1 MHTLTPTN
9 PLAFRE
15 AVAATDGVVLVD
27 FTAAW
32 CPPCRLIE
40 PILEQLATEHD
51 DLTIMTVDVDES
63 PAVAAAYGVMSMPTL
78 MFFAAGEPVHR
89 VIGARGLPAMRAAVD
104 AARTAAQAE
113 S

>member
-1 MHTLTPTN
+1 MQTLTTTS

-32 CPPCRLIE
+32 CAPCRIIE
-40 PILEQLATEHD
+40 PILDQLAAEHD
-51 DLTIMTVDVDES
+51 DLTILTVDVDES
-63 PAVAAAYGVMSMPTL
+63 PAIAQAYGVLSMPTL

-89 VIGARGLPAMRAAVD
+89 VIGARGLPAMRD
-104 AARTAAQAE
+104 ALATARTAAGAE

>member
-1 MHTLTPTN
+1 MHTITPTN

-15 AVAATDGVVLVD
+15 AVAAADGIVLVD

-32 CPPCRLIE
+32 CPPCRMIE
-40 PILEQLATEHD
+40 PILDQLAAEQE

-63 PAVAAAYGVMSMPTL
+63 PAIAAAYGVMSMPTL

-89 VIGARGLPAMRAAVD
+89 VIGARGLPAMRDALATARGAAG
-104 AARTAAQAE
+104 AE

>member
-1 MHTLTPTN
+1 MHTITPTN
-9 PLAFRE
+9 TLAFRE
-15 AVAATDGVVLVD
+15 AVAAADGIVLVD

-32 CPPCRLIE
+32 CPPCRMIE
-40 PILEQLATEHD
+40 PILDQLGAEHD

-63 PAVAAAYGVMSMPTL
+63 PAIAAAYGVMSMPTL

-89 VIGARGLPAMRAAVD
+89 VVGARGLQAMRDALGTAHE
-104 AARTAAQAE
+104 AARAE